1 MYKIN
6 SIKLAINYHTIYHVI
21 SFFMA
26 DRDRNI
32 AIDRNIGYWSVYKGN
47 STKKIFSIKYMYNIT
62 SRVEKRMLSTTSE

>member
-32 AIDRNIGYWSVYKGN
+32 AIDRNIGY
-47 STKKIFSIKYMYNIT
+47 
-62 SRVEKRMLSTTSE
+62 

>member
-1 MYKIN
+1 MGIIKFTIVNYMYKIN

-32 AIDRNIGYWSVYKGN
+32 AIDRNIGY
-47 STKKIFSIKYMYNIT
+47 
-62 SRVEKRMLSTTSE
+62 